1 MSHAADSPLLMIGWD
16 FHQTPVE
23 IRERLAFSPEKVKE
37 ALSIMRKE
45 GLLSEGVIIS
55 TCNRSEVYGV
65 AGAAL
70 ADKDPIEGLTE
81 FIAHYHGVPRAEVNG
96 YGYRFAGPEAA
107 RHLLR
112 VTSGMESL
120 ALGEHQIIGQVRE
133 AFRLASSAGATR
145 SVLHRLFQ
153 KALETGKRVR
163 SETGLSSR
171 PISIPGVAMELS
183 EKIYENLAP
192 RKFLLLGAGETS
204 GIFFDLL
211 LARGAT
217 NIEVTN
223 RTFTRAQ
230 ELCKRG
236 GKAVPWEDLNAHL
249 ATADIVV
256 SATSSTTPVI
266 SFEAAT
272 AAVAQRLGQ
281 PLFFLDLGIPRNV
294 DPRIGEL
301 NNAFLY
307 AVDDL
312 QEIAERNRQERQK
325 ELGPALEIL
334 EEELEEFL
342 AWFGSLAVIPT
353 VTSLR
358 QKFES
363 IRESDFD
370 RQLEKMTHI
379 DAKDREKI
387 RLMAQGMVK
396 SLLRHPTEAIKDE
409 PDPGRRLDR
418 AEAARHL
425 FDLDVK
431 PKERD

>member
-1 MSHAADSPLLMIGWD
+1 MSHPAESPLVMVGWD

-23 IRERLAFSPEKVKE
+23 LRERLAFSPEMVRE
-37 ALSIMRKE
+37 ALSLMRKE

-55 TCNRSEVYGV
+55 TCNRSEIYGV
-65 AGAAL
+65 TGAAIAGA
-70 ADKDPIEGLTE
+70 DPLEAVTE
-81 FIAHYHGVPRAEVNG
+81 FVANYHGIPRTEVNG
-96 YGYRFAGPEAA
+96 SGYRFSGTDAA

-163 SETGLSSR
+163 SETGLSSK

-192 RKFLLLGAGETS
+192 RKFLILGAGETS
-204 GIFFDLL
+204 SIFFDLL

-217 NIEVTN
+217 HIEVTN
-223 RTFTRAQ
+223 RTFTRAD
-230 ELCKRG
+230 ELCRRG
-236 GKAVPWEDLNAHL
+236 GKAVPWEELDSRLAH
-249 ATADIVV
+249 ADIVV

-266 SFEAAT
+266 SYEAAK
-272 AAVAQRLGQ
+272 AAVAQRRGQ

-294 DPRIGEL
+294 DPHIADL

-312 QEIAERNRQERQK
+312 QEIAERNRQEREK

-342 AWFGSLAVIPT
+342 TWFGSLAVVPT
-353 VTSLR
+353 VASLR

-363 IRESDFD
+363 IREADFD
-370 RQLEKMTHI
+370 RHLEKMTHI
-379 DAKDREKI
+379 AEADREKI
-387 RLMAQGMVK
+387 RLMAQAMVK
-396 SLLRHPTEAIKDE
+396 SLLRRPTEAIKDE

-431 PKERD
+431 PKE

>member
-1 MSHAADSPLLMIGWD
+1 MTTTTESPLLLVGWD
-16 FHQTPVE
+16 FHQTP
-23 IRERLAFSPEKVKE
+23 IDLRERLAFSPEKVRE
-37 ALSIMRKE
+37 ALSLMRKE

-55 TCNRSEVYGV
+55 TCNRSEIYGIT
-65 AGAAL
+65 GAAL
-70 ADKDPIEGLTE
+70 VGKDPIEAVTE
-81 FIAHYHGVPRAEVNG
+81 FVANYHGIPRTEVNG
-96 YGYRFAGPEAA
+96 FGYHFSGTEAA

-120 ALGEHQIIGQVRE
+120 VLGEHQIIGQVRE
-133 AFRLASSAGATR
+133 AFRLASSAGATH

-163 SETGLSSR
+163 SETGLSSK
-171 PISIPGVAMELS
+171 PTSIPGVAMELS

-192 RKFLLLGAGETS
+192 RKFLILGAGETS
-204 GIFFDLL
+204 SIFFDLL
-211 LARGAT
+211 LSRGAT
-217 NIEVTN
+217 NIEVSN
-223 RTFTRAQ
+223 RTFTRAE
-230 ELCKRG
+230 ELCRKG
-236 GKAVPWEDLNAHL
+236 GKAVPWDELNSRLAH
-249 ATADIVV
+249 ADIVV

-266 SFEAAT
+266 SFEAAK
-272 AAVAQRLGQ
+272 AAVAQRRGQ

-294 DPRIGEL
+294 DPRVADL

-312 QEIAERNRQERQK
+312 QEIAERNRQEREK

-342 AWFGSLAVIPT
+342 SWFGSLAVVPT
-353 VTSLR
+353 VASLR

-363 IRESDFD
+363 IREADFD

-379 DAKDREKI
+379 AKEDREKI
-387 RLMAQGMVK
+387 RLMAQAMVK
-396 SLLRHPTEAIKDE
+396 SLLRRPTEAMKDE

-431 PKERD
+431 PKE

>member
-1 MSHAADSPLLMIGWD
+1 MSTTTESPLLLIGWD
-16 FHQTPVE
+16 FHQTP
-23 IRERLAFSPEKVKE
+23 IALRERLAFSPEKVRE
-37 ALSIMRKE
+37 ALSLMRKE

-55 TCNRSEVYGV
+55 TCNRSEIYGV
-65 AGAAL
+65 TGAAL
-70 ADKDPIEGLTE
+70 VGKDPIEAVTE
-81 FIAHYHGVPRAEVNG
+81 FIANYHGIPRTEVNG
-96 YGYRFAGPEAA
+96 SGYRFSGTDAA

-133 AFRLASSAGATR
+133 AFRLASSAGATH

-153 KALETGKRVR
+153 KALETGKRIR
-163 SETGLSSR
+163 AETGLSSR
-171 PISIPGVAMELS
+171 PTSIPGVAMELS

-192 RKFLLLGAGETS
+192 RKFLILGAGETS
-204 GIFFDLL
+204 SIFFDLL

-217 NIEVTN
+217 HIEVIN
-223 RTFTRAQ
+223 RTFSRAD
-230 ELCKRG
+230 ELCRRG
-236 GKAVPWEDLNAHL
+236 GKAVPWEDLDSRLAH
-249 ATADIVV
+249 ADIVV
-256 SATSSTTPVI
+256 SATSSDTPVI
-266 SFEAAT
+266 SFEAAK
-272 AAVAQRLGQ
+272 AAVAQRRGE

-294 DPRIGEL
+294 DPRIADL

-325 ELGPALEIL
+325 ELGPALKIL

-342 AWFGSLAVIPT
+342 SWLGSLAVVPT
-353 VTSLR
+353 VASLR

-363 IRESDFD
+363 IREADFD

-379 DAKDREKI
+379 AAEDREKI
-387 RLMAQGMVK
+387 RLMAQSMVK
-396 SLLRHPTEAIKDE
+396 SLLRRPTEAMKDE

-431 PKERD
+431 PKE

>member
-1 MSHAADSPLLMIGWD
+1 MNNTPESPLVLVGWD

-23 IRERLAFSPEKVKE
+23 LRERLAFSPEKVRE
-37 ALSIMRKE
+37 ALSLMRKE

-55 TCNRSEVYGV
+55 TCNRSEIYGV
-65 AGAAL
+65 TGAAL
-70 ADKDPIEGLTE
+70 VGKNPTEAVTE
-81 FIAHYHGVPRAEVNG
+81 FIANYHGVPRTEVNG
-96 YGYRFAGPEAA
+96 YGYRFSGTDAA

-133 AFRLASSAGATR
+133 AFRLASTAGATR

-192 RKFLLLGAGETS
+192 RKFLILGAGETS
-204 GIFFDLL
+204 SIFFDLL
-211 LARGAT
+211 IARGAT

-223 RTFTRAQ
+223 RTFTRAE
-230 ELCKRG
+230 ELCRKG
-236 GKAVPWEDLNAHL
+236 GKAVPWEELDSRLAH
-249 ATADIVV
+249 ADIVV
-256 SATSSTTPVI
+256 SATSATTPVI
-266 SFEAAT
+266 SFEAAK
-272 AAVAQRLGQ
+272 AAVAQRRGQ
-281 PLFFLDLGIPRNV
+281 PLFFLDLGIPRNA
-294 DPRIGEL
+294 DPRIADL

-342 AWFGSLAVIPT
+342 AWFGSLAVVPT

-363 IRESDFD
+363 IREADFD
-370 RQLEKMTHI
+370 RHLEKMTHI
-379 DAKDREKI
+379 AEGDREKI
-387 RLMAQGMVK
+387 RLMAQAMVK
-396 SLLRHPTEAIKDE
+396 SLLRHPTEAMKDE

-431 PKERD
+431 PKE

>member
-1 MSHAADSPLLMIGWD
+1 MMMPTDSPLLMVGWD

-23 IRERLAFSPEKVKE
+23 LRERLAFSPEKVRE

-55 TCNRSEVYGV
+55 TCNRSEIYGIT
-65 AGAAL
+65 GAAL
-70 ADKDPIEGLTE
+70 VGKDPTE
-81 FIAHYHGVPRAEVNG
+81 AVTDFIANYHGVPRNEVNG
-96 YGYRFAGPEAA
+96 FGYRFSGTDAA

-133 AFRLASSAGATR
+133 AFRLASSSGATR

-171 PISIPGVAMELS
+171 PISIPGVAMELA

-192 RKFLLLGAGETS
+192 RKFLILGAGETS
-204 GIFFDLL
+204 SIFFDLL
-211 LARGAT
+211 VAKGAS

-223 RTFTRAQ
+223 RTFARAE
-230 ELCKRG
+230 ELCRKG
-236 GKAVPWEDLNAHL
+236 GKAVAWEHLDSRLAH
-249 ATADIVV
+249 ADIVV

-266 SFEAAT
+266 SFEAAKT
-272 AAVAQRLGQ
+272 AVAQRRGQ

-294 DPRIGEL
+294 DPRIADL

-325 ELGPALEIL
+325 ELGPALQIL
-334 EEELEEFL
+334 EEELAEFL
-342 AWFGSLAVIPT
+342 SWFGSLAVIPT

-363 IRESDFD
+363 IREADFD
-370 RQLEKMTHI
+370 RHLEKMTHI
-379 DAKDREKI
+379 ADGDREKI
-387 RLMAQGMVK
+387 RLMAQAMVK
-396 SLLRHPTEAIKDE
+396 SLLRRPTEAIKEE

-431 PKERD
+431 PKE

>member
-1 MSHAADSPLLMIGWD
+1 MSGTSDSPLLLVGWD

-23 IRERLAFSPEKVKE
+23 LRERLAFSPEKVKE
-37 ALSIMRKE
+37 ALALMRKE

-55 TCNRSEVYGV
+55 TCNRSEIYGV
-65 AGAAL
+65 TGAAL
-70 ADKDPIEGLTE
+70 AGRDPLEAVTE
-81 FIAHYHGVPRAEVNG
+81 FVANYHGIPRTEVNG
-96 YGYRFAGPEAA
+96 SGYRFSGTDAA

-133 AFRLASSAGATR
+133 AFRLASSSGATR

-163 SETGLSSR
+163 SETGLSSK

-192 RKFLLLGAGETS
+192 RKFLILGAGETS
-204 GIFFDLL
+204 SIFFDLL
-211 LARGAT
+211 ISRGAT

-223 RTFTRAQ
+223 RTFTRAE
-230 ELCKRG
+230 ELCRRG
-236 GKAVPWEDLNAHL
+236 GKAVPWDQLESRLAH
-249 ATADIVV
+249 ADVVV
-256 SATSSTTPVI
+256 SATSSASPVI
-266 SFEAAT
+266 SFEAAK
-272 AAVAQRLGQ
+272 AAVAQRRGQ

-294 DPRIGEL
+294 DPRVAEL

-325 ELGPALEIL
+325 ELGPAMEIL
-334 EEELEEFL
+334 EEELGEFL
-342 AWFGSLAVIPT
+342 AWFGSLAVVPT
-353 VTSLR
+353 VASLR

-363 IRESDFD
+363 IREADFD

-379 DAKDREKI
+379 AQEDREKI
-387 RLMAQGMVK
+387 RLMAQAMVK
-396 SLLRHPTEAIKDE
+396 SLLRRPTEAMKDE

-431 PKERD
+431 PKD

>member
-1 MSHAADSPLLMIGWD
+1 MSNANESPLLMVGWD

-23 IRERLAFSPEKVKE
+23 LRERLAFSPEKVKE
-37 ALSIMRKE
+37 ALSLMRKE

-55 TCNRSEVYGV
+55 TCNRSEIYGV
-65 AGAAL
+65 TGAAL
-70 ADKDPIEGLTE
+70 TGKDPIEAVTE
-81 FIAHYHGVPRAEVNG
+81 FVANYHGIPRPEVNG
-96 YGYRFAGPEAA
+96 YGYRFSGTDAA

-133 AFRLASSAGATR
+133 AFRLASGAGATR

-163 SETGLSSR
+163 SETGLSSK

-192 RKFLLLGAGETS
+192 RKFLILGAGETS
-204 GIFFDLL
+204 SIFFDLL
-211 LARGAT
+211 IARGAT

-223 RTFTRAQ
+223 RTFTRAE

-236 GKAVPWEDLNAHL
+236 GKPVAWEELNSRLAH
-249 ATADIVV
+249 ADIVV
-256 SATSSTTPVI
+256 SATSSATPVI
-266 SFEAAT
+266 SFEAAK
-272 AAVAQRLGQ
+272 AAVAQRRGQ

-294 DPRIGEL
+294 DPRIADL

-342 AWFGSLAVIPT
+342 SWFGSLAVVPT
-353 VTSLR
+353 VASLR

-363 IRESDFD
+363 IREADFD
-370 RQLEKMTHI
+370 RHLEKMTHI
-379 DAKDREKI
+379 AKEDREKI
-387 RLMAQGMVK
+387 RLMAQAMVK
-396 SLLRHPTEAIKDE
+396 SLLRRPTEAIKDE

-431 PKERD
+431 PKE